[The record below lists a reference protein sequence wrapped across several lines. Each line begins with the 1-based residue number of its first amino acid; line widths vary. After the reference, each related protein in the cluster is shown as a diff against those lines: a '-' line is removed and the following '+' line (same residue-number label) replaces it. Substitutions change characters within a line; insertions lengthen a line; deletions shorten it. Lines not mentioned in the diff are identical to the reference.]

1 MNVFFDTSSLV
12 KFFKVEQ
19 GTDQVTEII
28 LSRNNQIYISELA
41 RLEMLSAFQ
50 RKFRNHQIDLIHL
63 NDAISG
69 FNEQLAAFN
78 LESLNQLILDEAGT
92 MLQKFGKDFG
102 LRTLDAIHLATFSLI
117 ADKKWLFVCSDETL
131 CMVAKELGYQFL
143 KPMR

>member
-41 RLEMLSAFQ
+41 RLEMLSAFY

>member
-12 KFFKVEQ
+12 KFFNVEQ

-41 RLEMLSAFQ
+41 RLEMLSAFY

-78 LESLNQLILDEAGT
+78 LEGLNQLILDEAGT

-131 CMVAKELGYQFL
+131 CMVVKELGYQFL